1 VDELVAAR
9 VGSYFDPGH
18 GRLMKQWISIAPGRA
33 PWVELAKDA
42 YVFVKR
48 PVAGSHTA

>member
-1 VDELVAAR
+1 
-9 VGSYFDPGH
+9 
-18 GRLMKQWISIAPGRA
+18 MKQWISISPGRV
-33 PWVELAKDA
+33 PGVDLAKDA